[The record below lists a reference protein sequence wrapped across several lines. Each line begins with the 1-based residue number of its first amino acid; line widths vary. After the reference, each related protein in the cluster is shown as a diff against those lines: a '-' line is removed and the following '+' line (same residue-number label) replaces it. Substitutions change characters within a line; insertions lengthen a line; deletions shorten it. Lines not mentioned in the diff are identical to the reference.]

1 MSKAKDNQVL
11 ENFVL
16 MFLYC
21 LCSIARVCWAGL
33 KNMGWEMWFFVVM
46 AAGFLWAL
54 MFDDINHVHRF
65 IYWLFADSYP
75 FYLRLF
81 LGMQVSNQYLLL
93 TGIFLVVFLF
103 LCGYK
108 NFRRHVVFQKAIERA
123 GLKTATGEKP
133 KVKAI
138 VPMGECRLKVV
149 VETYGVGLNKFQ
161 AQKDSLTAGFR
172 QTVESI
178 ASNTD
183 KGKVEIVLCERE
195 LPNMV
200 SFCELYGHIKEPY
213 SFIVGQSISNVVV
226 HKIQSLPHLLI
237 SGATGGGKSVFFRST
252 MLSLLKSS
260 PHIQLYLLD
269 MKRGVEVKEF
279 AALPNVRTAKNENE
293 AKNILKLLV
302 AEMHRRYRLLEQSG
316 SKSID
321 TVRDKLDLIVVGI
334 DEAAALFGKRSGV
347 PARTHVDEL
356 ARLARAAGIHLIVAT
371 QKPVKEA
378 ISTEILDNLSGR
390 MTFRMISVAASNAAL
405 GRNAAQDLPAIEG
418 RAVWSNGNER
428 KQVQAPFVDDE
439 LIEAELEVI
448 SQEFA
453 DGVRQNFNPLLEVK
467 ANGQRIPK
475 KRKYI

>member
-1 MSKAKDNQVL
+1 ML
-11 ENFVL
+11 
-16 MFLYC
+16 LYC
-21 LCSIARVCWAGL
+21 MQTIARVCWAGL
-33 KNMGWEMWFFVVM
+33 KNMSWEMWFFVVM
-46 AAGFLWAL
+46 MAGFLGML
-54 MFDDINHVHRF
+54 MFYDINHVHRF
-65 IYWLFADSYP
+65 IYWLFTDSYP

-103 LCGYK
+103 LCGFK
-108 NFRRHVVFQKAIERA
+108 PFRRHVVFQKAIERA
-123 GLKTATGEKP
+123 GLKTATGENP

-172 QTVESI
+172 QKVEDI
-178 ASNTD
+178 VHGKD
-183 KGKVEIVLCERE
+183 MGKVEIILCERD

-200 SFCELYGHIKEPY
+200 SFSELYAHIKEPY
-213 SFIVGQSISNVVV
+213 SFIVGQGINGAVTQR
-226 HKIQSLPHLLI
+226 IQSLPHLLI

-269 MKRGVEVKEF
+269 LKRGVEVKEF
-279 AALPNVRTAKNENE
+279 AALPNVRTAKNESE

-302 AEMHRRYRLLEQSG
+302 AEMHRRYRLLEESG
-316 SKSID
+316 HKSID
-321 TVRDKLDLIVVGI
+321 PVRDKLDLIVVGI
-334 DEAAALFGKRSGV
+334 DEAAALFGKRLGV
-347 PARTHVDEL
+347 PARTHVGEL

-405 GRNAAQDLPAIEG
+405 GRNAAQNLPAIEG
-418 RAVWSNGNER
+418 RAVWSNGSER
-428 KQVQAPFVDDE
+428 RQLQAPFIDDE
-439 LIEAELEVI
+439 LIETELEVI
-448 SQEFA
+448 SQEFK
-453 DGVRQNFNPLLEVK
+453 DGIKQNFSELLGVRKNINMSQVDK
-467 ANGQRIPK
+467 HAQS
-475 KRKYI
+475 